1 MMKTRR
7 SDRLVDMTYYLLERP
22 RTLVSLTYF
31 ANRYESAKSSISED
45 LSILKR
51 TFQER
56 GIGLLETVPGAAGGA
71 RFTPYMLK
79 EEAAEFVSTLMNAI
93 DDDTRVLPGGY
104 VYLSDLLGQPWFLRC
119 IGRLIA
125 TQYLREPID
134 AVMTAATKGVPVAQ
148 AVAEQLNVP
157 FVIVRN
163 DTKVTEG
170 PTMSVNYV
178 TGQSQRLEKMELSR
192 RSLPMGSRVLIVDD
206 FMKAGGT
213 IRGMASL
220 VKEFE
225 GQVVGVA
232 VVADGQVENRV
243 VAKYTSLV
251 HVNTDGE
258 QGLIEVTPGNY
269 ATEVYS
275 ADTPVDLVHPETD

>member
-1 MMKTRR
+1 MKTRR
-7 SDRLVDMTYYLLERP
+7 SDRLVDMTRYLLERP
-22 RTLVSLTYF
+22 RTLVSLTQF
-31 ANRYESAKSSISED
+31 ADLYESAKSSISED
-45 LSILKR
+45 LTILKR
-51 TFQER
+51 TFKER
-56 GIGLLETVPGAAGGA
+56 GIGFVETIPGAAGGA
-71 RFTPYMLK
+71 RFTPYMT
-79 EEAAEFVSTLMNAI
+79 EEHAQEFVDSLVNAI
-93 DDDTRVLPGGY
+93 NDETRVLPGGY
-104 VYLSDLLGQPWFLRC
+104 VYLSDLLGQPWFLQR
-119 IGRLIA
+119 IGKLIA

-178 TGQSQRLEKMELSR
+178 TGQAQRLEKLELSR

-225 GQVVGVA
+225 GTVVGAA
-232 VVADGQVENRV
+232 VVAEGRVEQRV
-243 VAKYTSLV
+243 IDNYTSLI
-251 HVNTDGE
+251 HVDTNTEEGV
-258 QGLIEVTPGNY
+258 INVRPGNFM
-269 ATEVYS
+269 TEVY
-275 ADTPVDLVHPETD
+275 TDEVREIIAE

>member
-1 MMKTRR
+1 MKTSR
-7 SDRLVDMTYYLLERP
+7 SGRLIDMTYYLLERP
-22 RTLVSLTYF
+22 RTLVSLSYF
-31 ANRYESAKSSISED
+31 ADRYDSAKSSISED
-45 LSILKR
+45 LTILKK
-51 TFQER
+51 TFEER
-56 GIGLLETVPGAAGGA
+56 GIGLLETISGAAGGA
-71 RFTPYMLK
+71 RFTPYMLR
-79 EEAAEFVSTLMNAI
+79 EEADEFILSMTNAI

-104 VYLSDLLGQPWFLRC
+104 VYLSDLLGDPRMLNH

-148 AVAEQLNVP
+148 AVANELNVP
-157 FVIVRN
+157 FVIVRD

-178 TGQSQRLEKMELSR
+178 TGQSQRLEKLELSR

-225 GQVVGVA
+225 GQVVGTA
-232 VVADGQVENRV
+232 VVAEGYAESRV
-243 VAKYTSLV
+243 IEKYTSLV
-251 HVNTDGE
+251 RVDADQENG
-258 QGLIEVTPGNY
+258 GVTVAPGNY
-269 ATEVYS
+269 ATEIYAGNEPIGLRNV
-275 ADTPVDLVHPETD
+275 

>member
-1 MMKTRR
+1 MKTRR

-22 RTLVSLTYF
+22 RTLVSLTHF
-31 ANRYESAKSSISED
+31 SGEYESAKSSISED

-56 GIGLLETVPGAAGGA
+56 GIGLLETIPGAAGGA
-71 RFTPYMLK
+71 IFTPYMLE
-79 EEAAEFVSTLMNAI
+79 EEANEFVASLINAI

-104 VYLSDLLGQPWFLRC
+104 VYLSDLLGQPWFLKR

-125 TQYLREPID
+125 TQYLKEPID

-148 AVAEQLNVP
+148 AVAEELNVP

-225 GQVVGVA
+225 GQVIGAA
-232 VVADGQVENRV
+232 VVAEGRVENRV
-243 VAKYTSLV
+243 IDDYTSLV
-251 HVNTDGE
+251 HVETNQDNGV
-258 QGLIEVTPGNY
+258 INVTPGNY
-269 ATEVYS
+269 QEQVFNKVVQ
-275 ADTPVDLVHPETD
+275 D

>member
-1 MMKTRR
+1 MKTRR

-22 RTLVSLTYF
+22 RTLVSLTHF
-31 ANRYESAKSSISED
+31 SEEYESAKSSISED

-56 GIGLLETVPGAAGGA
+56 GIGLLETIPGAAGGA
-71 RFTPYMLK
+71 IFTPYMLE
-79 EEAAEFVSTLMNAI
+79 EEANEFVASLINAI

-104 VYLSDLLGQPWFLRC
+104 VYLSDLLGQPWFLKR

-125 TQYLREPID
+125 TQYLKEPID

-148 AVAEQLNVP
+148 AVAEELNVP

-225 GQVVGVA
+225 GQVIGAA
-232 VVADGQVENRV
+232 VVAEGRVENRV
-243 VAKYTSLV
+243 IDDYTSLV
-251 HVNTDGE
+251 HVETNQDNGV
-258 QGLIEVTPGNY
+258 INVTPGNY
-269 ATEVYS
+269 QEQVFNKVVQ
-275 ADTPVDLVHPETD
+275 D